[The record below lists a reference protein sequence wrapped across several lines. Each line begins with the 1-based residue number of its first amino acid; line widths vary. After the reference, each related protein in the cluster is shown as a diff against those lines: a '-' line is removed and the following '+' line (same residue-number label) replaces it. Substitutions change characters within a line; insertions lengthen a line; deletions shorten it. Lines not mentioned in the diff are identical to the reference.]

1 MISTN
6 YAGSCYQG
14 YRVIFT
20 SCTFCER
27 NTLLISSGSLFLF
40 MFTTPSL
47 SWTEWQLCEM
57 CNNSSDVHFAL
68 NCYKHHTQLV
78 VRTPDVIA
86 QKTLRCKGVTQGDPF
101 TMVVY
106 GLGPP
111 HPHPPTSVSITRRPS
126 ALVRQLLC
134 YQQMVWLHSHIFGTP
149 LFPGALDRLLSWT
162 YQFHIGDRDT
172 QPQTIYLLLW

>member
-78 VRTPDVIA
+78 VRTPNVIA
-86 QKTLRCKGVTQGDPF
+86 QKTLRCKGVTQGDSI

-106 GLGPP
+106 GLV
-111 HPHPPTSVSITRRPS
+111 PPTLIHQLQWALPGVHQPWQDNYS
-126 ALVRQLLC
+126 AISRWFDCIHTFLE
-134 YQQMVWLHSHIFGTP
+134 H
-149 LFPGALDRLLSWT
+149 LSS
-162 YQFHIGDRDT
+162 QV
-172 QPQTIYLLLW
+172 P